1 MYCYNVAPSLSL
13 LAHSNLNIHQC
24 VGRLSPEKSVDE
36 LIRALPS
43 LTDCCLWLVG
53 DGPHRPELERIARD
67 LDAPVKFLGYQ
78 SGEALYSVYTVADI
92 FVCPSLTETFGQTV
106 NEARK
111 LVSPWLS
118 QLYLYFVARLS
129 QIASVL
135 FILVASR
142 VRVAL
147 PGVPVFAEA
156 YGEALPS
163 DAFWQPNNQSSM
175 IRAIK
180 KQLHRHS
187 KNDPYGIPDLSL
199 LKTWDGAVRALYE
212 EYMQAFHDRQHTF
225 TLLAGLYFPMWW
237 LVTITT
243 SLTFFMFSQI
253 RSLCGGSVR
262 LFFRNAAEDVLI
274 KVQSFQ
280 RLPSFDN
287 LESGQKSPE
296 KQT

>member
-1 MYCYNVAPSLSL
+1 M
-13 LAHSNLNIHQC
+13 
-24 VGRLSPEKSVDE
+24 
-36 LIRALPS
+36 
-43 LTDCCLWLVG
+43 
-53 DGPHRPELERIARD
+53 
-67 LDAPVKFLGYQ
+67 
-78 SGEALYSVYTVADI
+78 
-92 FVCPSLTETFGQTV
+92 
-106 NEARK
+106 
-111 LVSPWLS
+111 
-118 QLYLYFVARLS
+118 
-129 QIASVL
+129 
-135 FILVASR
+135 
-142 VRVAL
+142 
-147 PGVPVFAEA
+147 
-156 YGEALPS
+156 PS

-175 IRAIK
+175 IKAIK

-199 LKTWDGAVRALYE
+199 LKTWDGAVRALHE
-212 EYMQAFHDRQHTF
+212 EYTQAFHDRQHTF

-237 LVTITT
+237 LITITT

-280 RLPSFDN
+280 RLPSFDS